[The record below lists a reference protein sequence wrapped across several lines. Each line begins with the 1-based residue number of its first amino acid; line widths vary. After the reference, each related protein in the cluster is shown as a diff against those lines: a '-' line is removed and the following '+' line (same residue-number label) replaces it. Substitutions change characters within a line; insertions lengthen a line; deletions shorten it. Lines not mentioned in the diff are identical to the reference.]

1 MALPQIRV
9 MYGHLEGTGGQFAR
23 DPSGYVAIDAGVF
36 GKHGLEV
43 FWEHV
48 QGTEERYRR
57 LENGSAQISLV
68 VGRASLQHFLQ
79 SRTTKI
85 LGCAMNSC
93 PYYLLVHSSIKKLS
107 DLKGKTI
114 ACRAGPARSAPLSE
128 VLAKGA
134 QLDPARELTLFLPQS
149 DLDAFTALVNGGA
162 QAALLPRPY
171 GFLAEEKGFVRI
183 ADWPDIVDD
192 PLPITIETTETLLR
206 ERRDEFAAFLAAH
219 REGIRLLKSRRAHTI
234 EMLQTRFNHSPGLA
248 AKTFDDYL
256 VCMNERLIVDSEKF
270 RQLLS
275 QIAPDRVAE
284 ARQIAFDWVMAGAL
298 AEESSG
304 VQ

>member
-1 MALPQIRV
+1 
-9 MYGHLEGTGGQFAR
+9 MYGHLEGTGGRFAR

-68 VGRASLQHFLQ
+68 VGRAALPHFLR

-93 PYYLLVHSSIKKLS
+93 PYYLLVHSSIKQLS
-107 DLKGKTI
+107 DLKNKTI
-114 ACRAGPARSAPLSE
+114 ACRAGPARSAPLFE
-128 VLAKGA
+128 VLTQAA

-149 DLDAFTALVNGGA
+149 DLDAFTALVHGGA

-171 GFLAEEKGFVRI
+171 GFLAEDEGFVRI
-183 ADWPDIVDD
+183 AGWPDIIDD
-192 PLPITIETTETLLR
+192 PLPITIETTETLFK
-206 ERRDEFAAFLAAH
+206 ERGDEFAAFLAAH
-219 REGIRLLKSRRAHTI
+219 REGIRLLKSQRALAI
-234 EMLQTRFNHSPGLA
+234 EMLQTRFKHSPSLA

-256 VCMNERLIVDSEKF
+256 VCMNERLTVDAGKF

-275 QIAPDRVAE
+275 EIAPNRAAE
-284 ARQIAFDWVMAGAL
+284 ARRIAFDWVMAGAL
-298 AEESSG
+298 SEESAG
-304 VQ
+304 IP

>member
-1 MALPQIRV
+1 
-9 MYGHLEGTGGQFAR
+9 
-23 DPSGYVAIDAGVF
+23 
-36 GKHGLEV
+36 
-43 FWEHV
+43 
-48 QGTEERYRR
+48 
-57 LENGSAQISLV
+57 
-68 VGRASLQHFLQ
+68 
-79 SRTTKI
+79 
-85 LGCAMNSC
+85 MNSC
-93 PYYLLVHSSIKKLS
+93 PYYLLVHSSIKQLL
-107 DLKGKTI
+107 DLKDKTI

-128 VLAKGA
+128 VLAKEA

-162 QAALLPRPY
+162 QAAVLPRPY
-171 GFLAEEKGFVRI
+171 GFLAEEQGFVRI

-234 EMLQTRFNHSPGLA
+234 EMLQARFNHSPVLA

-256 VCMNERLIVDSEKF
+256 VCMNERLSVDSGKF

-275 QIAPDRVAE
+275 QVAPDRAAE

-298 AEESSG
+298 AEESSRIH
-304 VQ
+304 

>member
-1 MALPQIRV
+1 
-9 MYGHLEGTGGQFAR
+9 MYGHLEGTDGKFAR
-23 DPSGYVAIDAGVF
+23 DPSGYLAIEAGIF

-93 PYYLLVHSSIKKLS
+93 PYYLLVHRSIKKLS
-107 DLKGKTI
+107 DLKGKII

-134 QLDPARELTLFLPQS
+134 QLDPARELSLFLPQS
-149 DLDAFTALVNGGA
+149 DLDAFAALANGGA

-171 GFLAEEKGFVRI
+171 GFLAEEKGFLRI

-206 ERRDEFAAFLAAH
+206 ERRDEFASFLAAH

-256 VCMNERLIVDSEKF
+256 VCMNERLIVDSGKF

-275 QIAPDRVAE
+275 QIAPDRAAE

-304 VQ
+304 NR

>member
-1 MALPQIRV
+1 

-23 DPSGYVAIDAGVF
+23 EPSGYVAIDAGVF

-57 LENGSAQISLV
+57 LENGSGQISLV
-68 VGRASLQHFLQ
+68 VGRAALPHFLR

-93 PYYLLVHSSIKKLS
+93 PYYLLIHSSIKKLS
-107 DLKGKTI
+107 DLKDKTI

-128 VLAKGA
+128 VLTQAA
-134 QLDPARELTLFLPQS
+134 RLDPARELTLFLPRS
-149 DLDAFTALVNGGA
+149 DLDAYAALVHGEA
-162 QAALLPRPY
+162 HAALLPRPY

-183 ADWPDIVDD
+183 ANWPDIIDD
-192 PLPITIETTETLLR
+192 PLPITIETTEALLKV
-206 ERRDEFAAFLAAH
+206 RRDEFAAFLAAH
-219 REGIRLLKSRRAHTI
+219 REGIRLLKSRRAFTI

-248 AKTFDDYL
+248 AKTFDEYL
-256 VCMNERLIVDSEKF
+256 VCMNEGLIVDAGKF

-275 QIAPDRVAE
+275 QIAPDRAAE
-284 ARQIAFDWVMAGAL
+284 ARRIAFDWVMAGAL
-298 AEESSG
+298 SEESAG
-304 VQ
+304 IP